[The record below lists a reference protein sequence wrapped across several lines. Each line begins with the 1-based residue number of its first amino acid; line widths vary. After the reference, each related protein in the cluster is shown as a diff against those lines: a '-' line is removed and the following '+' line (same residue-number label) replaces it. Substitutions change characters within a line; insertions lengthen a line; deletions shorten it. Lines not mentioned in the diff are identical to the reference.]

1 MKTPT
6 MTCLLAAAALCGAVS
21 SPAATVHLQD
31 IVASPVAMNNFQL
44 APANLVSTWSEQ
56 GIRVRQMD
64 GAPAA
69 GIWLAAGLG
78 VGNRAWY
85 PNGGDDGWTRL
96 TLDSGEN
103 FDAVT
108 FFGGSGWLS
117 PPQSMYF
124 ELADDGLVVLSGTLA
139 ATFSGSWYGFAGGDF
154 DEVRLRASGGVV
166 SSLTDCPSG
175 GAGSPSGI
183 FRCNFAWVDEIQVGA
198 FSTVPEPGSASL
210 VALALLGLGMARRRS
225 R

>member
-1 MKTPT
+1 MKNTT
-6 MTCLLAAAALCGAVS
+6 LTCLLAAAALCGAVS
-21 SPAATVHLQD
+21 SFAATVHLED
-31 IVASPVAMNNFQL
+31 IVANPVAINDFQL

-69 GIWLAAGLG
+69 GIWLAAGFG
-78 VGNRAWY
+78 FGSRAWY
-85 PNGGDDGWTRL
+85 PNGGDDGWTQL

-103 FDAVT
+103 FDAIT

-117 PPQSMYF
+117 APQSMYF
-124 ELADDGLVVLSGTLA
+124 ELADDGVVVLSGTLA
-139 ATFSGSWYGFAGGDF
+139 ATFSGSWFGFAGGDF

-166 SSLTDCPSG
+166 TSLTDCPTG

-198 FSTVPEPGSASL
+198 FRTVPEPGSASL

-225 R
+225 